1 MDFLIDDWLHR
12 SVRSRTQDCQ
22 SCNMGSNPIGAAN
35 VDSSSIGRASDC
47 GSDGCEFDSR
57 LSTQKFKQRCIMGI
71 MKKQLIEELIE
82 DENSQIDFVEISSE
96 ESARVELE
104 ADMARQRERD
114 RIQMEMYD
122 DPYLNWSGHR

>member
-1 MDFLIDDWLHR
+1 
-12 SVRSRTQDCQ
+12 
-22 SCNMGSNPIGAAN
+22 
-35 VDSSSIGRASDC
+35 
-47 GSDGCEFDSR
+47 
-57 LSTQKFKQRCIMGI
+57 MGI

-96 ESARVELE
+96 ESARVELKV
-104 ADMARQRERD
+104 DMARERARE

>member
-1 MDFLIDDWLHR
+1 
-12 SVRSRTQDCQ
+12 
-22 SCNMGSNPIGAAN
+22 
-35 VDSSSIGRASDC
+35 
-47 GSDGCEFDSR
+47 
-57 LSTQKFKQRCIMGI
+57 MGI

-82 DENSQIDFVEISSE
+82 DENAIDVVNRLSK

-104 ADMARQRERD
+104 VDMARERARE